1 MKKLNSKLM
10 ISVFLT
16 SLFLISCQY
25 SRTTQKG
32 SGLTNDDTNNKL
44 NSDTL
49 LTIDLVKSYSLNS
62 CTQCHAGKKEPF
74 LGTDQDLRSN
84 ISDIQSEINGN
95 HMPPKK
101 PLNDCQKAIVN
112 KWADLGTPDTSDV
125 KISDLEACKDITD
138 ITNPPST
145 NPPVVSGTPIV
156 SGTVPIQ
163 PLPPVS
169 STPIVSGT
177 PPVSAPVVILEDSVL
192 NLDLIQGQVLNS
204 CVKCH
209 SPAKKEPTLV
219 TIEEIKENL
228 MDIQEEVNGNHMP
241 PKKPLTDCQK
251 ALLNKWI
258 ELGTPE
264 STDIKAGQLA
274 ACHDTGTVQPPAD
287 QINVTPISLMPLNF
301 KNVYSLIIDKK
312 CSACH
317 SAQGEVNY
325 MSFESVNDIKENE
338 SYWSKPGQLSLSV
351 GVMKAKTMPPDDSGY
366 DKVTDEEADFVA
378 RWIDAGMPE

>member
-1 MKKLNSKLM
+1 M
-10 ISVFLT
+10 
-16 SLFLISCQY
+16 SCQY

-32 SGLTNDDTNNKL
+32 GATSDDNTNNKL
-44 NSDTL
+44 NSNTL
-49 LTIDLVKSYSLNS
+49 LTIELVKSYSLNS
-62 CTQCHAGKKEPF
+62 CTQCHSGKKEPF

-84 ISDIQSEINGN
+84 ISDIQSEINDN

-101 PLNDCQKAIVN
+101 PLNDCQKAVVN

-125 KISDLEACKDITD
+125 KISDLEACKDVTD

-145 NPPVVSGTPIV
+145 NPVVSGTPIV
-156 SGTVPIQ
+156 SGTVPTQ

-177 PPVSAPVVILEDSVL
+177 PPVSAPVVIPEDAVL

-209 SPAKKEPTLV
+209 APFKKEPTLV
-219 TIEEIKENL
+219 TIEEIRQNIT
-228 MDIQEEVNGNHMP
+228 DIQDDVNGNHMP

-258 ELGTPE
+258 ELGTPD
-264 STDIKAGQLA
+264 SSDIKAGQIP
-274 ACHDTGTVQPPAD
+274 ACHNSTGNAQPPVN

-301 KNVYSLIIDKK
+301 QNVYQQVLSKK

-317 SAQGEVNY
+317 GPKGDAEY
-325 MSFESVNDIKENE
+325 MSFESIQDIMVGDNF
-338 SYWSKPGQLSLSV
+338 WTKPGKNSYVVLI
-351 GVMKAKTMPPDDSGY
+351 MKAKTMPPDDSDY

>member
-1 MKKLNSKLM
+1 MHKLRSKFFITAL
-10 ISVFLT
+10 LT
-16 SLFLISCQY
+16 SLFLMSCQY

-32 SGLTNDDTNNKL
+32 GGTDDDNTNNKL
-44 NSDTL
+44 NSDAF
-49 LTIDLVKSYSLNS
+49 LTIDLVKSYALNS
-62 CTQCHAGKKEPF
+62 CTQCHSGKKEPF

-84 ISDIQSEINGN
+84 MSDIQSEINDN

-112 KWADLGTPDTSDV
+112 KWADLGTPDTSNV
-125 KISDLEACKDITD
+125 KISDLDACKDVTD
-138 ITNPPST
+138 ITNPPVT
-145 NPPVVSGTPIV
+145 NPVASGTPIV
-156 SGTVPIQ
+156 SGTVPVL

-177 PPVSAPVVILEDSVL
+177 PPVSAPVVISENAIL
-192 NLDLIQGQVLNS
+192 NVDLIQGQVLSS

-209 SPAKKEPTLV
+209 APFKKEPTLV
-219 TIEEIKENL
+219 TIEEIRQNIT
-228 MDIQEEVNGNHMP
+228 DIQDDVNGNHMP

-258 ELGTPE
+258 ELGTPD
-264 STDIKAGQLA
+264 SSDIKAGQIP
-274 ACHDTGTVQPPAD
+274 ACHNTGTVQPPAD

-301 KNVYSLIIDKK
+301 QNVYQQVLSKK

-317 SAQGEVNY
+317 GPKGEAEY
-325 MSFESVNDIKENE
+325 MSFESIQDIMVGDT
-338 SYWSKPGQLSLSV
+338 YWMKPGKNSYVVLI
-351 GVMKAKTMPPDDSGY
+351 MKAQTMPPDGSGY